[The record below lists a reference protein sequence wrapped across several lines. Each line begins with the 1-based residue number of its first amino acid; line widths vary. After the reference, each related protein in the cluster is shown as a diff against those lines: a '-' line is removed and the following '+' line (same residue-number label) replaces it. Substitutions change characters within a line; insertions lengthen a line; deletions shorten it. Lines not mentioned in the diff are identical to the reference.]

1 MNRDAVSTQKNMFG
15 SDIIDAAI
23 GLFLIYFLFSVLC
36 SALNEWIIGHL
47 SKLRAKTLESSIE
60 SLLACDSIKKS
71 FYDHPLIK
79 SLTEKAEAKPNYIS
93 SATFVD
99 ALLAVV
105 RETATQAKVD
115 PATVESAGR
124 ELGSLREIVLKG
136 LGGTPLK
143 LTLESL
149 LSSAKDMGEARKKL
163 EDWFNEGMDRAS
175 GWYKRKAQVCTVILA
190 LLVVSIFNVD
200 TFTIARELMNNSK
213 LRATLVASAEE
224 VVKQSG
230 GGAGTTNT
238 LATIEKKIV
247 ALQLP
252 IGWKEHT
259 NVVDTAG
266 GPTADVTS
274 HLRIG
279 EDWWMKIGG
288 LLITACALSL
298 GAPFWFDLLGK
309 LVNLRAT
316 GKKPEA
322 AKEKK

>member
-1 MNRDAVSTQKNMFG
+1 MLG

-60 SLLACDSIKKS
+60 SLLACDSIKNS
-71 FYDHPLIK
+71 FYGHPLIK

-124 ELGSLREIVLKG
+124 ELDSLREIVLKG

-149 LSSAKDMGEARKKL
+149 LSMPRTWAR
-163 EDWFNEGMDRAS
+163 RARSLKTGSMKEWIGPLGGTS
-175 GWYKRKAQVCTVILA
+175 GRPKY
-190 LLVVSIFNVD
+190 
-200 TFTIARELMNNSK
+200 AR
-213 LRATLVASAEE
+213 
-224 VVKQSG
+224 
-230 GGAGTTNT
+230 
-238 LATIEKKIV
+238 
-247 ALQLP
+247 
-252 IGWKEHT
+252 
-259 NVVDTAG
+259 
-266 GPTADVTS
+266 
-274 HLRIG
+274 
-279 EDWWMKIGG
+279 
-288 LLITACALSL
+288 
-298 GAPFWFDLLGK
+298 
-309 LVNLRAT
+309 
-316 GKKPEA
+316 
-322 AKEKK
+322 